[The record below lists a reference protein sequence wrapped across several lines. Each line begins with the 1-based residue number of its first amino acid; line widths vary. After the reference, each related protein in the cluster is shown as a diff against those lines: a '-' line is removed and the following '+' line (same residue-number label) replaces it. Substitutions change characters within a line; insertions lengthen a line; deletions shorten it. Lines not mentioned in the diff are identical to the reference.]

1 MIETEEHNN
10 QQVAR
15 NVAKVP
21 FEPMQMK
28 VIDVKVDKGYA
39 LSTPP
44 PRAKEGQFEADSFNQ
59 NDAW

>member
-1 MIETEEHNN
+1 MIETEKNNN

-21 FEPMQMK
+21 FEPMQLK

-44 PRAKEGQFEADSFNQ
+44 PRAKEGQFGADSFNQ